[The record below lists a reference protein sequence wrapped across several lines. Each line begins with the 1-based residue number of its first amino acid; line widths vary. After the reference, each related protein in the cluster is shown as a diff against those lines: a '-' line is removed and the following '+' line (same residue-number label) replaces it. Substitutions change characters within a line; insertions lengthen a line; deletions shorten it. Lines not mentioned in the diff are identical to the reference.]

1 MLRKNL
7 IYTGLT
13 RAKQSLFVIG
23 NHQSFQY
30 GIANNHDEKRRT
42 TLKEK
47 MLDTPTLSPY
57 DFM

>member
-1 MLRKNL
+1 MLKKNL

-23 NHQSFQY
+23 NHQAFAY

-42 TLKEK
+42 TLSEK
-47 MLDTPTLSPY
+47 MSQTQSISPY